1 MGRFGAV
8 FTNVGFGGLVD
19 VSIVALMLYAF
30 LVALKRTRRSGLILI
45 GIVVLGLVYLA
56 ALKFNLL
63 LTVAILQ
70 GFFSVFLVALVVIF
84 QEDLRYFFERVG
96 LWWVERRLPTSGRR
110 ALRLPQR
117 EVGILARTLADLARA
132 RIGALVVIRG
142 RDPLV
147 RHSIGGEEVQA
158 VISEALL
165 KSIFDPHSPGHDGA
179 VIVGGDRIDRLGV
192 HLPLSTNLERLANR
206 GTRHAAALGISE
218 RSDALVLVVSEERGT
233 ISAARHG
240 EMWLVSDVPEL
251 VNLLDT
257 FYRELTPQPEMS
269 WWHAFFRWNNREK
282 ALALG
287 LAVVAWIALA
297 QNTQLVRRTF
307 SVPVTY
313 EQLPNNLTVSEIAPP
328 SVRVTLVGERGT
340 FNFLRQDDIKVVLP
354 LWDARPDHRAI
365 SISGSDVSHPK
376 DLDVEDIEPRQVRV
390 GVVRSPASRSG
401 Q

>member
-1 MGRFGAV
+1 
-8 FTNVGFGGLVD
+8 
-19 VSIVALMLYAF
+19 
-30 LVALKRTRRSGLILI
+30 
-45 GIVVLGLVYLA
+45 
-56 ALKFNLL
+56 
-63 LTVAILQ
+63 
-70 GFFSVFLVALVVIF
+70 
-84 QEDLRYFFERVG
+84 
-96 LWWVERRLPTSGRR
+96 
-110 ALRLPQR
+110 
-117 EVGILARTLADLARA
+117 
-132 RIGALVVIRG
+132 
-142 RDPLV
+142 
-147 RHSIGGEEVQA
+147 
-158 VISEALL
+158 
-165 KSIFDPHSPGHDGA
+165 
-179 VIVGGDRIDRLGV
+179 
-192 HLPLSTNLERLANR
+192 
-206 GTRHAAALGISE
+206 
-218 RSDALVLVVSEERGT
+218 
-233 ISAARHG
+233 
-240 EMWLVSDVPEL
+240 
-251 VNLLDT
+251 
-257 FYRELTPQPEMS
+257 MS

>member
-19 VSIVALMLYAF
+19 VIIVGLMLYAL

-96 LWWVERRLPTSGRR
+96 LWWLERRLPAGR

-117 EVGILARTLADLARA
+117 EVGILARTLADLGRA
-132 RIGALVVIRG
+132 KIGALVVIRG

-147 RHSIGGEEVQA
+147 RHSIGGQDVQA
-158 VISEALL
+158 VLSEPLL

-179 VIVGGDRIDRLGV
+179 VIVRGDRIDRLGV
-192 HLPLSTNLERLANR
+192 HLPLSTNLEKLANR

-240 EMWLVSDVPEL
+240 EMWLVSDIAEL
-251 VNLLDT
+251 VNLLET
-257 FYRELTPQPEMS
+257 FYGESIPQPEMG
-269 WWHAFFRWNNREK
+269 WWRAFFRSNNREK

-287 LAVVAWIALA
+287 LSVVAWIALA
-297 QNTQLVRRTF
+297 QNSQLVRRTF
-307 SVPVTY
+307 SVPVSY
-313 EQLPNNLTVSEIAPP
+313 EQLPSNLVVSEIAPA
-328 SVRVTLVGERGT
+328 SVRVTLVGERGN
-340 FNFLRQDDIKVVLP
+340 FNFLRPDDIKVVLP
-354 LWDARPDHRAI
+354 LWDARPDHRTI

-376 DLDVEDIEPRQVRV
+376 DLDVDDIQPRQVRV
-390 GVVRSPASRSG
+390 DVVRSPASRSG